1 MSGGN
6 SPRDLLI
13 AELLG
18 DVGKLD
24 DKIKD
29 LQAAIP
35 GITAE
40 IQEATKRLNSGI
52 KTLEQAVPGI
62 TKEIRLATQQEHRQE
77 SSISVIVTVI
87 VAALFSSF
95 VTLGGLLAYQHYF
108 APAGM
113 NTEQAMLINRMETI
127 RKVWS
132 RLDPATQLRIN
143 QYIEEENRKK

>member
-35 GITAE
+35 GITEE
-40 IQEATKRLNSGI
+40 IQQATNRLNSGI

-62 TKEIRLATQQEHRQE
+62 TKEIRLASQQEQREE
-77 SSISVIVTVI
+77 SSISIVVTVI

-95 VTLGGLLAYQHYF
+95 VTLSGLLAYQHYF
-108 APAGM
+108 APVGINA
-113 NTEQAMLINRMETI
+113 EQAMLMNRMDTI

-132 RLDPATQLRIN
+132 RLDTATQLKIN